1 MGTVNTLIREP
12 QTQNNPPKYIAM
24 KILAIL
30 TAALVTVCIA
40 PAANAGTCPT
50 QAYCP
55 PKASAKPAYA
65 YTKKLATRTECRW
78 LTDKCGKRA
87 SYEVTFITYAD
98 YYTDG
103 SHRTY
108 TKEVRA

>member
-1 MGTVNTLIREP
+1 MKTITL
-12 QTQNNPPKYIAM
+12 
-24 KILAIL
+24 LAI
-30 TAALVTVCIA
+30 ALVTICTA
-40 PAANAGTCPT
+40 PAASAVTCPSPAP
-50 QAYCP
+50 AYCP

-78 LTDKCGKRA
+78 FTDKCGKRA
-87 SYEVTFITYAD
+87 SYEVTYVTYAD

-108 TKEVRA
+108 TKEVRH